1 MTLQI
6 KTYTFS
12 PNFKMQTTQNITAYQ
27 EENALPIQFEI
38 SPHAADLKWPCY
50 NSV

>member
-6 KTYTFS
+6 KLGEKVYV
-12 PNFKMQTTQNITAYQ
+12 FKMQTAQNVTAYQ
-27 EENALPIQFEI
+27 QENALPVQFEI

-50 NSV
+50 NSM